1 MTIYLLSE
9 RGIGVSDGAA
19 IKNTGTLELEFKGG
33 AVDGVFIGG
42 KPHPVVK
49 GRARIP
55 TDGLSGTVNV
65 TARNGATR
73 KAYACDRLLFVDD
86 LVIPLLNFTPVEY
99 VEMAAAAEA
108 KATALENKV
117 KMLEEAVFGIPL
129 FVGKEP

>member
-9 RGIGVSDGAA
+9 HGAGVSDGVAV
-19 IKNTGTLELEFKGG
+19 KNTGTLELEFKGA

-42 KPHPVVK
+42 KPHPIVR

-55 TDGLSGTVNV
+55 TAGLSGAVNV

-86 LVIPLLNFTPVEY
+86 LVIPLLNFTPAEY
-99 VEMAAAAEA
+99 VEMASAAEA
-108 KATALENKV
+108 KATELEKKV
-117 KMLEEAVFGIPL
+117 KILEEAVFGIPL
-129 FVGKEP
+129 FGKEE